1 MEFTALIRRWFGRL
15 RFKSKV
21 IAIFLPLLILS
32 LLILGALSSHL
43 FSRSLI
49 ERTTRNVADES
60 QLILSRTDYILRSA
74 ETAANIMVTNI
85 NRLYESY
92 PAVQAVPLEQ
102 FRFANLMQ
110 SRLSIDLSI
119 FREVDAAVFVGKDGT
134 VYSSYTSG
142 GEEEAKG
149 IAASGMLIT
158 VREAGSYGNS
168 HWFGMEKRNYL
179 TSDPDSPV
187 LTLGKMVINIDTGE
201 PLGTL
206 FLIVRE
212 EQLSAFLQSSDPAA
226 SKAYYFVDEHRR
238 VVAAADKSSL
248 LQPLEPSMAARIGDR
263 ERADRA
269 ASFSYKDDGN
279 LVTVSRFGP
288 MDWELINVVSL
299 KLLTA
304 DVQQNVRLTALV
316 GALCLIFSLFGASFL
331 SRMVASPLER
341 LTRAMRQVV
350 SGDLRPVVAARTED
364 EIGTIAEAFNFMVGR
379 VRELL
384 NKVTEEQKRKR
395 EYELALI
402 SAQIKPHFLY
412 NTLDTIYVLNELDR
426 NEEARDTTKAL
437 ADFYRMVLNKG
448 RELIILE
455 KEARITDD
463 YLAIMQIRYPDV
475 FRYEIDIPA
484 ELSGTPI
491 PKLSLQ
497 PLVENAIYH
506 GLKKKGSKGFIRIQ
520 ACSTGGKV
528 LVQVTDNGIGMD
540 EERIEAI
547 MSGYSP
553 EEETRSIGTY
563 SVQQRLNLY
572 FGEPYG
578 LTVRSVV
585 DEGTVVELS
594 LPMLGTEK
602 RDEQDVQGDDR

>member
-1 MEFTALIRRWFGRL
+1 MEYTTFIRKWFGRL

-32 LLILGALSSHL
+32 LLILGVLSSHL

-49 ERTTRNVADES
+49 DRTTRNVADES

-74 ETAANIMVTNI
+74 ETASNIMVTNI

-92 PAVQAVPLEQ
+92 PGDQAMPLDKV
-102 FRFANLMQ
+102 RFANLMQ
-110 SRLSIDLSI
+110 SRLSTDLSI
-119 FREVDAAVFVGKDGT
+119 FREVDAAVFVGTDGT
-134 VYSSYTSG
+134 VYPSYTSG
-142 GEEEAKG
+142 GDEGG
-149 IAASGMLIT
+149 IASSGMLER
-158 VREAGSYGNS
+158 VKASDSYGIS
-168 HWFGMEKRNYL
+168 HWFDMDKRSYL
-179 TSDPDSPV
+179 TPDPAVPV
-187 LTLGKMVINIDTGE
+187 LTLGKMVINIDSGE

-206 FLIVRE
+206 FLMVKE

-226 SKAYYFVDEHRR
+226 PKAYYFIDGQER

-248 LQPLEPSMAARIGDR
+248 LQPVEPAMAAEIEEDSRPPD
-263 ERADRA
+263 A
-269 ASFSYKDDGN
+269 ASFSYRDNGN
-279 LVTVSRFGP
+279 LVTVSHYGR

-316 GALCLIFSLFGASFL
+316 GALCLIFSLFGANFL

-350 SGDLRPVVAARTED
+350 SGDLRPVAAARTED
-364 EIGTIAEAFNFMVGR
+364 EIGTIAEAFNFMVRR
-379 VRELL
+379 VGELL
-384 NKVTEEQKRKR
+384 DEVTEEQNRKR

-475 FRYEIDIPA
+475 FRYEIDIPP

-506 GLKKKGSKGFIRIQ
+506 GLKKKGSKGFIRIG
-520 ACSTGGKV
+520 AGISAGKV
-528 LVQVTDNGIGMD
+528 IVQVTDNGVGMD
-540 EERIEAI
+540 GERIAAI
-547 MSGYSP
+547 MSGSSQ
-553 EEETRSIGTY
+553 EDEARSIGTY
-563 SVQQRLNLY
+563 SVRQRLSLY
-572 FGEPYG
+572 FGEEYG
-578 LTVRSVV
+578 LTVRSAAG
-585 DEGTVVELS
+585 EGTVVELS
-594 LPMLGTEK
+594 LPMLANEK
-602 RDEQDVQGDDR
+602 RDEQDVQGDDC

>member
-1 MEFTALIRRWFGRL
+1 MKYTAFIRKWFGRL

-32 LLILGALSSHL
+32 LLILGVLSSHL

-49 ERTTRNVADES
+49 DRTTRNVADES

-92 PAVQAVPLEQ
+92 PGDQALPLEKV
-102 FRFANLMQ
+102 RFANLMQ
-110 SRLSIDLSI
+110 SRLSTDLSI
-119 FREVDAAVFVGKDGT
+119 FREVDAAVFVGTDGT
-134 VYSSYTSG
+134 VYPSYTSG
-142 GEEEAKG
+142 GDEGG
-149 IAASGMLIT
+149 IASSGMLER
-158 VREAGSYGNS
+158 VKGADSYGIS
-168 HWFGMEKRNYL
+168 HWFDMDKRSYL
-179 TSDPDSPV
+179 TPDPAAAV
-187 LTLGKMVINIDTGE
+187 LTLGKMVINIDSGE

-206 FLIVRE
+206 FLMIKE

-226 SKAYYFVDEHRR
+226 PKAYYFIDGQKR

-248 LQPLEPSMAARIGDR
+248 LQPVEPGIAAEIGEDGR
-263 ERADRA
+263 LPDA
-269 ASFSYKDDGN
+269 ASFSYKDNGN
-279 LVTVSRFGP
+279 LVTVSHYGR

-304 DVQQNVRLTALV
+304 DVRQNVRLTALV
-316 GALCLIFSLFGASFL
+316 GALCLVFSLFGANIL

-350 SGDLRPVVAARTED
+350 SGDLRPVAAARTED

-379 VRELL
+379 VGELL
-384 NKVTEEQKRKR
+384 DEVTEEQNRKR

-475 FRYEIDIPA
+475 FRYEIDIPP

-520 ACSTGGKV
+520 AGIIAGKV
-528 LVQVTDNGIGMD
+528 IVQVTDNGVGMD
-540 EERIEAI
+540 GERTAAI
-547 MSGYSP
+547 MSGSSQ
-553 EEETRSIGTY
+553 EDEARSIGTY
-563 SVQQRLNLY
+563 SVRQRLSLY
-572 FGEPYG
+572 FGEEYG
-578 LTVRSVV
+578 LTVRSTAG
-585 DEGTVVELS
+585 EGTVVELS
-594 LPMLGTEK
+594 LPMLANEK
-602 RDEQDVQGDDR
+602 RDEQDVQGDDC

>member
-1 MEFTALIRRWFGRL
+1 MKIIVYIRKWFGRL

-21 IAIFLPLLILS
+21 IAIFLPLLIFS

-49 ERTTRNVADES
+49 DRTTRNVADES

-85 NRLYESY
+85 NRLYETY
-92 PAVQAVPLEQ
+92 PAVQTAAVTLEQ
-102 FRFANLMQ
+102 IRFSNLMQ
-110 SRLSIDLSI
+110 SRLSTDLSI
-119 FREVDAAVFVGKDGT
+119 FREVDAAVFVGNDGT
-134 VYSSYTSG
+134 VYPSYTSG
-142 GEEEAKG
+142 RDEGG
-149 IAASGMLIT
+149 IAASGMLEQ
-158 VREAGSYGNS
+158 VKEADSYGTS
-168 HWFGMEKRNYL
+168 HWFDMQQRDYM
-179 TSDPDSPV
+179 TPDPASPV
-187 LTLGKMVINIDTGE
+187 LTLGKIVINIDTGE
-201 PLGTL
+201 TLGTL
-206 FLIVRE
+206 FLIIKE

-226 SKAYYFVDEHRR
+226 PKSYYFMDKQLRI
-238 VVAAADKSSL
+238 VAAADKNSL
-248 LQPLEPSMAARIGDR
+248 LTQIEPSMAAEIGKNH
-263 ERADRA
+263 ASTRA
-269 ASFSYKDDGN
+269 ASFSYREDGN
-279 LVTVSRFGP
+279 LVTVSHYGR

-299 KLLTA
+299 QLLTA
-304 DVQQNVRLTALV
+304 DVRQNVRLTALV
-316 GALCLIFSLFGASFL
+316 GALCLIFSLFGASLL
-331 SRMVASPLER
+331 SRMVAGPLER

-350 SGDLRPVVAARTED
+350 SGDLEPVVEAKTED

-384 NKVTEEQKRKR
+384 HKVTQEQNRKR

-455 KEARITDD
+455 KEAEITDD

-484 ELSGTPI
+484 ELSGTPV

-520 ACSTGGKV
+520 AFAVDGKV
-528 LVQVTDNGIGMD
+528 FVQVIDNGVGME
-540 EERIEAI
+540 EERIESI

-563 SVQQRLNLY
+563 SVQQRLSLY
-572 FGEPYG
+572 FGEEYG
-578 LTVRSVV
+578 LTVQSALG
-585 DEGTVVELS
+585 EGTTVELS
-594 LPMLGTEK
+594 LPMLGNEK